1 MKELYMILVGIFGLV
16 ISMVLVLN
24 YEIVIQ
30 AIGIWTFALAVLS
43 TFVMTIVGLTTTFEE
58 EID

>member
-16 ISMVLVLN
+16 TGMVLVLN
-24 YEIVIQ
+24 YEVIIQ
-30 AIGIWTFALAVLS
+30 AIGIWAFALVVLAV
-43 TFVMTIVGLTTTFEE
+43 FVMTIIGLTTFEE

>member
-24 YEIVIQ
+24 YEVIIQ

-43 TFVMTIVGLTTTFEE
+43 TFVMTIVGLTTAFEE

>member
-1 MKELYMILVGIFGLV
+1 MKELYMILVGIFGLA

-24 YEIVIQ
+24 YEVIIQ

-43 TFVMTIVGLTTTFEE
+43 TFVMTIVGLTTAFEE

>member
-24 YEIVIQ
+24 YEVIIQ
-30 AIGIWTFALAVLS
+30 AIGIWAFALAVLS
-43 TFVMTIVGLTTTFEE
+43 TFVMTIVGLTTAFEE

>member
-24 YEIVIQ
+24 YEVIIQ
-30 AIGIWTFALAVLS
+30 AIGIWAFALVVL
-43 TFVMTIVGLTTTFEE
+43 TVFVMTIIGLTTFEE

>member
-16 ISMVLVLN
+16 TGMALVLN
-24 YEIVIQ
+24 YEIIIQ
-30 AIGIWTFALAVLS
+30 AIGIWAFALIVLS
-43 TFVMTIVGLTTTFEE
+43 VFIITIIGLTTAFEE